1 MVNTTAPTR
10 SSLYVIGIGGTGSK
24 CLEAIIHLA
33 AAGIFPLRTLKILF
47 VDADESN
54 GNLERSRQ
62 NLGTYASCQQVI
74 RSTTQQTSWLQTEVK
89 SYDLW
94 SPFGTQ
100 ADEKRLNSFFG
111 YTSMRQQSPELA
123 DLFDVLYTPEEQKT
137 DLAVGFRGRPAIG
150 AAVMSQIN
158 LDRLN
163 ERPWSTL
170 IGEIQQD
177 ATAGHSVRIILCGSI
192 FGGTGASGLPTI
204 GKLLSEK
211 VNREGQRNRVK
222 IGALFMLPYF
232 QFAPQGGDVQEDE
245 VFARSENF
253 LINTEAAL
261 RYYTKQ
267 AEGTF
272 DKVYLLGNENRST
285 FNFSIGKTTQKND
298 PHFLELYAALAA
310 KDFLTTSDEESP
322 IDQKVVILSRKS
334 LGVLGWSDLPGRA
347 EVRYKLAQATRF
359 AYVWL
364 DNLLPEF
371 NSIMRS
377 GTTQYSKIPWFPKF
391 YKTKGGLFGSKDF
404 LPDFSDPREQEAR
417 KAITNWC
424 TEFTQWLYQIHKCD
438 GDRVDLF
445 MPGALS
451 SRNGKGTYL
460 NNLMDGD
467 SRAREIKE
475 RDTIQT
481 LLMNLE
487 QTGQNLDK
495 EHRGTIGLAKTLFD
509 LCKI

>member
-1 MVNTTAPTR
+1 MVNSPPAR

-33 AAGIFPLRTLKILF
+33 GTGVFPLRTLKILF

-62 NLGTYASCQQVI
+62 TLGTYAECQRLI
-74 RSTTQQTSWLQTEVK
+74 YATTQQTSWLQTEVK
-89 SYDLW
+89 SYGLW

-111 YTSMRQQSPELA
+111 YTSMRQQNPELA

-158 LDRLN
+158 LDRLS

-177 ATAGHSVRIILCGSI
+177 ATAGHQVRILLCGSI

-211 VNREGQRNRVK
+211 ITREGQRNRVH
-222 IGALFMLPYF
+222 IGAMFMLPYF
-232 QFAPQGGDVQEDE
+232 QFAPQAGDVQQDE

-272 DKVYLLGNENRST
+272 DRIYLLGNENRST
-285 FNFSIGKTTQKND
+285 FSFSLGRNTQKND
-298 PHFLELYAALAA
+298 PHFLELYAGLAA
-310 KDFLTTSDEESP
+310 KDFLATTDTEG
-322 IDQKVVILSRKS
+322 DDKVVLVSRRS
-334 LGVLGWSDLPGRA
+334 AGALGWSDLPGQA
-347 EVRYKLAQATRF
+347 DVRQKLAQATRF
-359 AYVWL
+359 SYVWL
-364 DNLLPEF
+364 DNLVPEF
-371 NSIMRS
+371 KAIRQA
-377 GTTQYSKIPWFPKF
+377 GTNQYVKVPWFPKF
-391 YKTKGGLFGSKDF
+391 YKTAGGLFGSRDY
-404 LPDFSDPREQEAR
+404 LPNFSDAQEQNALQV
-417 KAITNWC
+417 ITDWC
-424 TEFTQWLYQIHKCD
+424 TEFMQWLYQIHKCD
-438 GDRVDLF
+438 GDRIDLF

-451 SRNGKGTYL
+451 NRTSKGTYL
-460 NNLMDGD
+460 NSLIDGD
-467 SRAREIKE
+467 TRAREVKE

-481 LLMNLE
+481 LLMRLE
-487 QTGQNLDK
+487 ETGQNLSKD
-495 EHRGTIGLAKTLFD
+495 HRGTIGLAKTLFD
-509 LCKI
+509 LCKV

>member
-1 MVNTTAPTR
+1 MVSTTPPVQA
-10 SSLYVIGIGGTGSK
+10 SLYVIGIGGTGSK

-33 AAGIFPLRTLKILF
+33 ATGVFPVKTLKILF

-62 NLGTYASCQQVI
+62 TLSTYTACQQVI
-74 RSTTQQTSWLQTEVK
+74 NSTSQATNWLKTEVK

-111 YTSMRQQSPELA
+111 HISMRQQHPELA

-137 DLAVGFRGRPAIG
+137 DLQVGFRGRPAIG
-150 AAVMSQIN
+150 AAIMSQID
-158 LDRLN
+158 LDRFN
-163 ERPWSTL
+163 EKPWASV
-170 IGEIQQD
+170 IGEIQQE
-177 ATAGHSVRIILCGSI
+177 ATAGRQVRILLCGSI

-211 VNREGQRNRVK
+211 VTREGQRNRIK
-222 IGALFMLPYF
+222 IGAVFMLPYF
-232 QFAPQGGDVQEDE
+232 QFAAQGSEVQEGE

-272 DKVYLLGNENRST
+272 DQVYLLGNENRST
-285 FNFSIGKTTQKND
+285 FNFSLGKNTQKND

-310 KDFLTTSDEESP
+310 KDFLTTPDAG
-322 IDQKVVILSRKS
+322 DDRNVVLVSRRS
-334 LGVLGWSDLPGRA
+334 LGVLKWTDLPGRG
-347 EVRYKLAQATRF
+347 EVRQKLLQTTRF

-364 DNLLPEF
+364 DNLVPEF
-371 NSIMRS
+371 NAIRQS
-377 GTTQYSKIPWFPKF
+377 GTSQYNKIPWFPKF
-391 YKTKGGLFGSKDF
+391 YKTKGNIFGSKDF
-404 LPDFSDPREQEAR
+404 LPDFSNAEEQNAISS
-417 KAITNWC
+417 ITNWC
-424 TEFTQWLYQIHKCD
+424 SEFMQWLYQIHKVD

-445 MPGALS
+445 MPGALNSRS
-451 SRNGKGTYL
+451 SKGTYL
-460 NNLMDGD
+460 NSLMDSD
-467 SRAREIKE
+467 PRAKEIRE

-481 LLMNLE
+481 LLDGLE
-487 QTGQNLDK
+487 QTGQNLNKD
-495 EHRGTIGLAKTLFD
+495 HRGTIGLAKTLFD
-509 LCKI
+509 LCKV